1 MRKLSRNLDKR
12 KWNMIFRTGI
22 WRSWLAVSK
31 AYEVVWQS
39 AVVLIGPQN
48 WNLIPQMKTSFSFKF
63 PVSMGRHPLTNRSN
77 LLLGGAAQESCSLDV
92 SPDLINRV
100 EPTYDSWGEAH
111 WKTTK
116 AHLWK
121 PRLGEGGVSR
131 WQLSALAHWYTGTNS
146 YMIFEPRI
154 FLWFHQLRCCS
165 WQCTRIDWIDQH
177 YKFCCGSFYLFL
189 QS

>member
-12 KWNMIFRTGI
+12 KWNMIFRTRI

-39 AVVLIGPQN
+39 AVVLIGPPN
-48 WNLIPQMKTSFSFKF
+48 WNLIPQTKTSFSFKF
-63 PVSMGRHPLTNRSN
+63 PVWDVTHFHKPIKPAKN
-77 LLLGGAAQESCSLDV
+77 GGAAQESLRCFTRFDEQGWTNLGFLGWS
-92 SPDLINRV
+92 S
-100 EPTYDSWGEAH
+100 EAQ
-111 WKTTK
+111 WKTK

-131 WQLSALAHWYTGTNS
+131 WQLWTS
-146 YMIFEPRI
+146 RI

-165 WQCTRIDWIDQH
+165 WQCTRII
-177 YKFCCGSFYLFL
+177 
-189 QS
+189 

>member
-1 MRKLSRNLDKR
+1 
-12 KWNMIFRTGI
+12 
-22 WRSWLAVSK
+22 LAVSK

-100 EPTYDSWGEAH
+100 EPTYDSWGDAH

-116 AHLWK
+116 AHL
-121 PRLGEGGVSR
+121 
-131 WQLSALAHWYTGTNS
+131 
-146 YMIFEPRI
+146 
-154 FLWFHQLRCCS
+154 
-165 WQCTRIDWIDQH
+165 
-177 YKFCCGSFYLFL
+177 
-189 QS
+189 